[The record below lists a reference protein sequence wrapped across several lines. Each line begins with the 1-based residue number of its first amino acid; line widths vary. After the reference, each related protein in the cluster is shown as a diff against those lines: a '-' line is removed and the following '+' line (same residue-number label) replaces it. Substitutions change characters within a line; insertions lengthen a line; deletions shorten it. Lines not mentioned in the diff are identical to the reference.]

1 MIFPSHVGRAACKVK
16 LILIHVVFYLYL
28 FCFVVFFLEGGGVGM
43 EVRETIHI
51 FERKF
56 CFFA

>member
-28 FCFVVFFLEGGGVGM
+28 FYFVVFFLEGGGVGM

>member
-28 FCFVVFFLEGGGVGM
+28 FCFVVFFWRGGGG
-43 EVRETIHI
+43 RDGGS
-51 FERKF
+51 
-56 CFFA
+56 

>member
-28 FCFVVFFLEGGGVGM
+28 FCFVVFFWRGGGVGM